1 MHIYIIYWVSAIT
14 NLKDST
20 ERTLSKASFEDGAE
34 VGTQKSEEDI
44 EEGVQEDE
52 LETLKKAPKKMG
64 WKRWRIFRGVKK
76 KASKKAPKKMKNT
89 LSWSFKWH
97 GDKATCRRHDKTC
110 LGAEPYSK

>member
-1 MHIYIIYWVSAIT
+1 
-14 NLKDST
+14 
-20 ERTLSKASFEDGAE
+20 
-34 VGTQKSEEDI
+34 
-44 EEGVQEDE
+44 
-52 LETLKKAPKKMG
+52 MG

>member
-1 MHIYIIYWVSAIT
+1 LNIMHIYIIYWVSAIT

-76 KASKKAPKKMKNT
+76 KASRRRRPRRWRT
-89 LSWSFKWH
+89 RCLDHLSDTAIKQH
-97 GDKATCRRHDKTC
+97 VDVTTK
-110 LGAEPYSK
+110 PV